1 MKLLA
6 VTDEVVDIIYSPRIC
21 SRFGDVDMVFSC
33 GDLPYSYLEYIIS
46 MLNVPGF
53 FVHGNHDCEEHTS
66 GGLSVKEP
74 GGWINV
80 DGRTIRRK
88 GAIIGGLE
96 GSIRYRPDGSYQYT
110 DFQMMLKMWRMTPRL
125 LLNQALRGR
134 YIDILIT
141 HAPPY
146 GVHDGVDHAHRGFRA
161 FHSFMVRFRPT
172 YLLHGH
178 KHIYGLERWHTRFF
192 DTQVINV
199 FPFRIIEW

>member
-21 SRFGDVDMVFSC
+21 SRFGDVDLLASC
-33 GDLPYSYLEYIIS
+33 GDLPFSYLEYIIS

-53 FVHGNHDCEEHTS
+53 FVHGNHDCDEHTS
-66 GGLSVKEP
+66 CGHILKAP
-74 GGWINV
+74 GGWTNL
-80 DGRTIRRK
+80 DGRTVRRK
-88 GAIIGGLE
+88 GVIIGGLE
-96 GSIRYRPDGSYQYT
+96 GSIRYRPDGVHQYT
-110 DFQMMLKMWRMTPRL
+110 DMQMAFRMWRMTPRL
-125 LLNQALRGR
+125 LLNHALYGR

-141 HAPPY
+141 HSPPH
-146 GVHDGVDHAHRGFRA
+146 GIHDGPDYAHRGFKA
-161 FHSFMVRFRPT
+161 FRSFMARFRPT

-178 KHIYGLERWHTRFF
+178 KHIYGLERWQTTFI